1 MTKRWWM
8 VLLPVVVAAP
18 LQAQTPESL
27 FLRGNALYQQGKY
40 ADAREAYQQIPKGGY
55 VSGAVF
61 FNLGNAYYKEGDIG
75 KAILNYERA
84 RRFMPGDDDLL
95 HNLQLANLQ
104 IADRIE
110 PTPRL
115 FIWDFWDKMRQSI
128 SLGAATWLAFGVYL
142 LLICCIGLFVVSR
155 KYARRK
161 LALLVAA
168 VSVVGLLISATILI
182 GKIDEIHSTDTA
194 VVMAQITTAK
204 NSPDDRSSDAF
215 VLHAGVKVRITDQVN
230 DWLKV
235 RLADGKVG
243 WLQETAVDSI

>member
-1 MTKRWWM
+1 MTQRWWM
-8 VLLPVVVAAP
+8 ILLPVVVAAS

-40 ADAREAYQQIPKGGY
+40 ADAREAYQQILKEGY
-55 VSGAVF
+55 VSGEVF
-61 FNLGNAYYKEGDIG
+61 FNLGNTYYKEGDIAR
-75 KAILNYERA
+75 AILNYERA
-84 RRFMPGDDDLL
+84 RKFMPGDDDLL

-110 PTPRL
+110 PAPRL
-115 FIWDFWDKMRQSI
+115 FIWDFWDGLRQSI
-128 SLGAATWLAFGVYL
+128 SLDAATWLTFGAYL
-142 LLICCIGLFVVSR
+142 FLISCIGLFVVSR

-161 LALLVAA
+161 LALLGGA
-168 VSVVGLLISATILI
+168 VSLFVLLISATIVTV
-182 GKIDEIHSTDTA
+182 KINKVHSTDDA

-215 VLHAGVKVRITDQVN
+215 VLHAGVKVRITDRVN

-243 WLQETAVDSI
+243 WLQETAVDTI